1 MLALIIQCC
10 GGHVAE
16 LDLIIH
22 GGQLVAPTTMERADI
37 GIRDGVIVQIGG
49 DLAGRQELDAT
60 GLLVLP
66 GGVDAHVHLSMSPDD
81 ANEEPRWVD
90 DFTSGS
96 AAALAGGITTIG
108 NMTFP
113 ATGET
118 PLAALEREAAVARQQ
133 AIADF
138 FLHPVLLETT
148 PAVLDEIPHL
158 RDAGCNSIKIFT
170 AFPGFDLQVR
180 GYVEAIRRAGAN
192 GMISLIHCEDDAL
205 IADAT
210 THLTELGQTS
220 LRHYAASRP
229 VVAEVV
235 ATQRTVAIAE
245 ATGAPVYIVHL
256 SSARALEVCAD
267 AQMRGLLVYVETR
280 PLYLHLTRERFEEH
294 DGPKYVGQPPLR
306 EQHDV
311 EVLWAGLRQG
321 SIHTVGTDH
330 APWSLAA
337 KLDPA
342 LSITK
347 LRPGVENL
355 QTMIPMLYSEGV
367 RRGRIS
373 LNKLVE
379 VTSTNAAK
387 LFGIYPRKGTI
398 AVGSDADLAI
408 FDPNLTRTVTS
419 SMLKSRAGYSV
430 YEGWQVTGWPVFTV
444 RRGEVVFANDEVIG
458 RPGSGMLLQ
467 RGITSP
473 LL

>member
-1 MLALIIQCC
+1 MAQLDMIIR
-10 GGHVAE
+10 
-16 LDLIIH
+16 
-22 GGQLVAPTTMERADI
+22 GGQLVMSGTVAHADI

-49 DLAGRQELDAT
+49 ELAGRQELDAT
-60 GLLVLP
+60 DLLVLP

-81 ANEEPRWVD
+81 ADEEPRWVD

-113 ATGET
+113 ASGEP
-118 PLAALEREAAVARQQ
+118 PLAALEREAAVVRRQ
-133 AIADF
+133 AIADV

-148 PAVLDEIPHL
+148 PVVLDEIPHL

-170 AFPGFDLQVR
+170 AFPGFDAQAR
-180 GYVEAIRRAGAN
+180 GFVEAIRRAGT
-192 GMISLIHCEDDAL
+192 GGLISLIHCEDDAL

-210 THLTELGQTS
+210 AHLTKLGQTS
-220 LRHYAASRP
+220 LRYYAASRP

-235 ATQRTVAIAE
+235 ATQRAVAIAE

-256 SSARALEVCAD
+256 SSARALEVCAE
-267 AQMRGLLVYVETR
+267 AQARGLPIYVETR
-280 PLYLHLTRERFEEH
+280 PLYLHLTHERLGQD
-294 DGPKYVGQPPLR
+294 DGAKYVGQPPLR
-306 EQHDV
+306 EQHDLDA
-311 EVLWAGLRQG
+311 LWAGLRQG
-321 SIHTVGTDH
+321 VIHTVCTDH

-342 LSITK
+342 LSIAN

-367 RRGRIS
+367 RRGRMS

-387 LFGIYPRKGTI
+387 LFGLYPRKGTI
-398 AVGSDADLAI
+398 AVGSDADLVL
-408 FDPNLTRTVTS
+408 FDPNLTRTVEAA
-419 SMLKSRAGYSV
+419 MLKSRAGYSV
-430 YEGWQVTGWPVFTV
+430 YEGWQVTGWPVITL
-444 RRGEVVFANDEVIG
+444 RRGEVVFEKDEVVG
-458 RPGSGMLLQ
+458 QPGSGMLMKRRAMSGL
-467 RGITSP
+467 SS
-473 LL
+473 